1 MPLCPP
7 PKSTE
12 ILLNVV
18 FLIIYYLNAK
28 KKKNQPFQEL
38 KTKNLQ
44 KIHTGRKVTQPF
56 DLEMAF
62 FCTDISNISVKK
74 TLLPFLVKWLC

>member
-7 PKSTE
+7 QKSTE

-18 FLIIYYLNAK
+18 VLIIYYLNAK

-38 KTKNLQ
+38 KTKKPSKNSYRQ
-44 KIHTGRKVTQPF
+44 KNNTAI
-56 DLEMAF
+56 
-62 FCTDISNISVKK
+62 
-74 TLLPFLVKWLC
+74 